1 MADRN
6 AAQAG
11 YAKYLLKK
19 FSKLYGIK
27 EAALLGF
34 FRMLF
39 GDRVAND
46 IPGRIELL
54 KRWIAEHGNDLATK
68 I

>member
-6 AAQAG
+6 ASQAG

-19 FSKLYGIK
+19 FSKIYGIK
-27 EAALLGF
+27 EAASLGL

-39 GDRVAND
+39 GNLVAND